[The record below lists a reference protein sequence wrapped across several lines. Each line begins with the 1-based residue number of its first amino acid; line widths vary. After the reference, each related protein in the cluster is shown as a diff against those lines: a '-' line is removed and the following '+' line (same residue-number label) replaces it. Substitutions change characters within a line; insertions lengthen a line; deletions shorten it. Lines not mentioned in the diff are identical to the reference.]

1 MSYYKTI
8 LHDYSNSSHFTFTE
22 SMVTNPGNFADDIL
36 PDRDSI
42 LYVHGFL
49 ESTEVEN
56 VRTIIKGI
64 TITRCKKGISN
75 RKIRRLS
82 LRFRV
87 CSLSGQGRRERHFP
101 GLGRYS
107 I

>member
-1 MSYYKTI
+1 M
-8 LHDYSNSSHFTFTE
+8 
-22 SMVTNPGNFADDIL
+22 NPGNIADDIL

-42 LYVHGFL
+42 LYIHGFL
-49 ESTEVEN
+49 ENTEAEN
-56 VRTIIKGI
+56 VRVIIRGI

-87 CSLSGQGRRERHFP
+87 YSLPGQGRRERHCT
-101 GLGRYS
+101 GLGRNS